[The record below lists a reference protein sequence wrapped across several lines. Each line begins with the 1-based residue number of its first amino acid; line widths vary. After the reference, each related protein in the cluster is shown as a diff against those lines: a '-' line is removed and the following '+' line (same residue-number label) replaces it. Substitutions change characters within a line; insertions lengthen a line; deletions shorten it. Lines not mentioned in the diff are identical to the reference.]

1 MVCFAWNVR
10 YINNVYNKSGRGSV
24 WLERCVRDAE
34 AGGSNPLAPTN
45 LGTKSHDMTLCDIMG
60 FFVLRTKIYTN
71 SRAFPWI
78 AAILPAIIFLRKRG

>member
-45 LGTKSHDMTLCDIMG
+45 FFKIPMESVSMG
-60 FFVLRTKIYTN
+60 VFFFVDSYSFIPAGNRLN
-71 SRAFPWI
+71 SDERC
-78 AAILPAIIFLRKRG
+78 RCG